1 MRALINN
8 VITTDFTPE
17 MAKFCEENLVI
28 DNPDYITKMKLGKWL
43 GNTPSKLR
51 LYERRGDKLIIPFG
65 CRKHIEDIL
74 DYYGGCMDVEY
85 IGDDIITRG
94 YNYHSNIKLYPYQQK
109 VSDAMVE
116 AGNGIIVMP
125 CGSGKTQ
132 TALHCVARLCG
143 KTLWLTHTQDLL
155 NQSMNRAKQCFDC
168 DKSAYGTITA
178 GKVDISD
185 GITFAT
191 VQTMCKLD
199 LSQYRKEWDTII
211 VDECQHCCGSP
222 TRVSQFYRV
231 VNSLFALNKFGLTA
245 TPKRTDGLERS
256 MFALLGDTIAE
267 ISKEQV
273 ADMTCNVHIKTVET
287 NYFPDNDN
295 ILNGDGTINYGCL
308 ITNLV
313 ENDDRFQVIMKTI
326 NSECRHFSMVL
337 ANRVAFLQKM
347 QQAYK
352 GKSVCL
358 SSINATNKSRQ
369 ERKKALEML
378 NSGEIDC
385 IFATYQ
391 LAAEGLDCP
400 NLRYVVFTTP
410 EKNERTVTQAV
421 GRVAR
426 KADGKDYGTVIDFI
440 DGFGMYRNWAKS
452 RNSIYKK
459 LGCTF
464 ENS

>member
-1 MRALINN
+1 MRAVLSN
-8 VITTDFTPE
+8 VITVDQTNE
-17 MAKFCEENLVI
+17 IIMKFCEDNLVI
-28 DNPDYITKMKLGKWL
+28 DNPEYLTKLKLGKWL
-43 GNTPSKLR
+43 GNTPSKLY
-51 LYERRGDKLIIPFG
+51 LYEKRGDKLIIPFG

-155 NQSMNRAKQCFDC
+155 NQSMSRAKQCFDC

-178 GKVDISD
+178 GKVDISE

-211 VDECQHCCGSP
+211 VDECQHCCGTP
-222 TRVSQFYRV
+222 TKVTQFYKV
-231 VNSLFALNKFGLTA
+231 INSLYAMNKFGLTA
-245 TPKRTDGLERS
+245 TPKRSDGLDKS
-256 MFALLGDTIAE
+256 MYALLGDIIIE
-267 ISKEQV
+267 VDKNEVSER
-273 ADMTCNVHIKTVET
+273 TCPVRVKSVET
-287 NYFPDNDN
+287 GYFPDTDSV
-295 ILNGDGTINYGCL
+295 LNGDGTINYTLLTDNL
-308 ITNLV
+308 I
-313 ENDDRFQVIMKTI
+313 NDDERFSKAVAVINT
-326 NSECRHFSMVL
+326 ECRSYSMVL
-337 ANRVAFLQKM
+337 ANRVSYLQRL
-347 QQAYK
+347 QEAYK
-352 GKSVCL
+352 GKSICL
-358 SSINATNKSRQ
+358 SALGTSKQAKE
-369 ERKKALEML
+369 ERKEALRKL
-378 NSGEIDC
+378 NDGEIDC
-385 IFATYQ
+385 LFATYQ

-400 NLRYVVFTTP
+400 NLKYVVFATP

-426 KADGKDYGTVIDFI
+426 KAVGKECGTVIDFI
-440 DGFGMYRNWAKS
+440 DGFGMYKGWAKK
-452 RNSIYKK
+452 RIGYYKK
-459 LGCTF
+459 LGCEF
-464 ENS
+464 I

>member
-8 VITTDFTPE
+8 VITTNFTPE

-85 IGDDIITRG
+85 VGDDIIARG

-155 NQSMNRAKQCFDC
+155 NQSMSRAKQCFDC

-185 GITFAT
+185 GITCAT

-211 VDECQHCCGSP
+211 VDECQHCCGTP
-222 TRVSQFYRV
+222 TKVTQFYKV
-231 VNSLFALNKFGLTA
+231 INSLYAMNKFGLTA
-245 TPKRTDGLERS
+245 TPKRSDGLDKS
-256 MFALLGDTIAE
+256 MYALLGDIIIE
-267 ISKEQV
+267 VDKNEVSER
-273 ADMTCNVHIKTVET
+273 TCPVRVKSVET
-287 NYFPDNDN
+287 WYFPDTDSV
-295 ILNGDGTINYGCL
+295 LNGDGTINYTLLTDNL
-308 ITNLV
+308 I
-313 ENDDRFQVIMKTI
+313 NDDERFSKAVAVINT
-326 NSECRHFSMVL
+326 ECRSYSMVL
-337 ANRVAFLQKM
+337 ANRVSYLQRL
-347 QQAYK
+347 QEAYK
-352 GKSVCL
+352 GKSICL
-358 SSINATNKSRQ
+358 STLGTSKQAKE
-369 ERKKALEML
+369 ERKEALRKL
-378 NSGEIDC
+378 NYGEIDC
-385 IFATYQ
+385 LFATYQ

-400 NLRYVVFTTP
+400 NLKYVVFATP

-426 KADGKDYGTVIDFI
+426 KAVGKEYGTVIDFV
-440 DGFGMYRNWAKS
+440 DGFGMYKGWAKK
-452 RNSIYKK
+452 RIGYYKK
-459 LGCTF
+459 LGCEF
-464 ENS
+464 V